1 MQKTK
6 IVLQLIRLNYLEV
19 NIYMTKVELLAPVGD
34 WNCLKAAVQNGAD
47 AVYFGVEQF
56 NARMYAANFNVE
68 DMKQVIDY
76 CKLRNVKTNLTLNTL
91 LENCEF
97 DNAVDLAK
105 EAYKAG
111 VDAIIVQDLGLAK
124 YLIDNIPG
132 LPIHAST
139 QMTVHNLQGVL
150 KLEKLGFD
158 RVVLSRELS
167 CEEIEYI
174 CKNCKVE
181 IETFIHGALC
191 ICYSGQCLFSS
202 VVGGRSGNRGKCA
215 GPCRLPYELI
225 SENAETHE
233 RKSID
238 KGYLLSTKDLCG
250 IAYLP
255 RLIQAGVK
263 CFKIEGRMKSP
274 EYVATV
280 TRIYRKYIDMVLN
293 NDDFIID
300 EKDINDLMQVF
311 NRGGFSDGHLDSKHN
326 RNLIFPE
333 KPSNMGIYLG
343 TIKKYNS
350 NKGHITLQLEED
362 LELGD
367 SISVSNEASKYL
379 VSELMIKNVNQ
390 KKVSANTEVT
400 IGRMKGNIK
409 VGDKVYRI
417 SSKALSDFAKAS
429 YDNCEN
435 KKIPLNCTVTIKKN
449 TPISMEISTNK
460 NTCYNELYSS
470 IYVKEISNMIPIDAL
485 KTPISVERVVK
496 QISKTTNTPFSF
508 ENITVLLDDGL
519 YVPSISTL
527 NELRRTAL
535 EKVEQEILSRAKR
548 TLLDLSRKSKES
560 ITYTPNVKNPEISV
574 LFRQLDLDFDYTKL
588 DKEKITN
595 IYVSLELFI
604 SKKYSKVISY
614 FSDNYN
620 LYIYV
625 PSIIKTNYK
634 NIALS
639 TIEQAVMIY
648 NIKGFI
654 VSNIGDFELLKKY
667 SKDYEFIG
675 NYTLNVFNNNT
686 MEEYRKL
693 GLSRITLSR
702 ELNQE
707 LIKEML
713 ANANINTE
721 MIVYGNLPLMASS
734 YCFLGETNKCYPDC
748 GTNCKKNNKYYLK
761 DRLGFNFRVVPNSIE
776 TVTLICNSK
785 TLSVS
790 TKDLPV
796 NFVRL
801 DILDESINEINEA
814 VDKAYNREKLEG
826 LQYTN
831 GNLYREV

>member
-1 MQKTK
+1 
-6 IVLQLIRLNYLEV
+6 
-19 NIYMTKVELLAPVGD
+19 MTKVELLAPVGD

-435 KKIPLNCTVTIKKN
+435 KKIPLNCTITIKKN

>member
-1 MQKTK
+1 
-6 IVLQLIRLNYLEV
+6 
-19 NIYMTKVELLAPVGD
+19 MTKVELLAPVGD

-97 DNAVDLAK
+97 DNAVDLTK
-105 EAYKAG
+105 EAYKSG
-111 VDAIIVQDLGLAK
+111 IDAIIVQDLGLAK

-167 CEEIEYI
+167 CDEIEYI

-527 NELRRTAL
+527 NELRRTTL

-734 YCFLGETNKCYPDC
+734 YCFLGETNKCYPNC

-801 DILDESINEINEA
+801 DILDERINEINEA

>member
-1 MQKTK
+1 
-6 IVLQLIRLNYLEV
+6 
-19 NIYMTKVELLAPVGD
+19 MTKVELLAPVGD

-548 TLLDLSRKSKES
+548 TLLDLSKKSKES

-604 SKKYSKVISY
+604 SKKYSKIISY

-713 ANANINTE
+713 ANANLNTE

-734 YCFLGETNKCYPDC
+734 YCFLGKTNKCYPNC

-801 DILDESINEINEA
+801 DILNESINEINEA

>member
-1 MQKTK
+1 
-6 IVLQLIRLNYLEV
+6 
-19 NIYMTKVELLAPVGD
+19 MTKVELLAPVGD

-527 NELRRTAL
+527 NELRRTTL

>member
-1 MQKTK
+1 
-6 IVLQLIRLNYLEV
+6 
-19 NIYMTKVELLAPVGD
+19 MTKVELLAPVGD

-311 NRGGFSDGHLDSKHN
+311 NRGGFSDGHLDSNHN

-548 TLLDLSRKSKES
+548 TLLDLSKKSKGS
-560 ITYTPNVKNPEISV
+560 ITYTPNLKNPEISV

-639 TIEQAVMIY
+639 TIGQAVMIY

>member
-1 MQKTK
+1 
-6 IVLQLIRLNYLEV
+6 
-19 NIYMTKVELLAPVGD
+19 MTKVELLAPVGD

-68 DMKQVIDY
+68 DMKQVIEY

-105 EAYKAG
+105 EAYKTG

-255 RLIQAGVK
+255 RLVQAGVK

-293 NDDFIID
+293 NYDFIID

-535 EKVEQEILSRAKR
+535 EKVEQEILSRAKK
-548 TLLDLSRKSKES
+548 TLLDLSKKSKES

-574 LFRQLDLDFDYTKL
+574 LFRQLELDFDYTKL

-604 SKKYSKVISY
+604 SKKYSKIISY

>member
-1 MQKTK
+1 
-6 IVLQLIRLNYLEV
+6 
-19 NIYMTKVELLAPVGD
+19 MTKVELLAPVGD
-34 WNCLKAAVQNGAD
+34 WNCLKAAVQNDAD

-721 MIVYGNLPLMASS
+721 MIVYGNLTLMARS
-734 YCFLGETNKCYPDC
+734 YCVLGETNKCYPDC

>member
-1 MQKTK
+1 
-6 IVLQLIRLNYLEV
+6 
-19 NIYMTKVELLAPVGD
+19 MTKVELLAPVGD

-76 CKLRNVKTNLTLNTL
+76 CKLRNVKTNLTINTL

-293 NDDFIID
+293 NDNFIID

-496 QISKTTNTPFSF
+496 QISKTTNTSFSF

-527 NELRRTAL
+527 NELRRTTL

-734 YCFLGETNKCYPDC
+734 YCFLGETNKCYPNC

>member
-1 MQKTK
+1 
-6 IVLQLIRLNYLEV
+6 
-19 NIYMTKVELLAPVGD
+19 MTKVELLAPVGD

-91 LENCEF
+91 LENGEF

-139 QMTVHNLQGVL
+139 QMTIHNLQGVL

-293 NDDFIID
+293 NDNFIID

-734 YCFLGETNKCYPDC
+734 YCFLGETNKCYPNC

-801 DILDESINEINEA
+801 DILDESIDEINEA

-831 GNLYREV
+831 GSLYREV

>member
-1 MQKTK
+1 
-6 IVLQLIRLNYLEV
+6 
-19 NIYMTKVELLAPVGD
+19 MTKVELLAPVGD

-250 IAYLP
+250 IAYIP

-801 DILDESINEINEA
+801 DILNESINEINEA

>member
-1 MQKTK
+1 
-6 IVLQLIRLNYLEV
+6 
-19 NIYMTKVELLAPVGD
+19 MTKVELLAPVGD

-68 DMKQVIDY
+68 DMKQVIEY

-105 EAYKAG
+105 EAYKTG

-255 RLIQAGVK
+255 RLVQAGVK

-293 NDDFIID
+293 NYDFIID

-548 TLLDLSRKSKES
+548 TLLDLSKKSKES

-574 LFRQLDLDFDYTKL
+574 LFRQLELDFDYTKL

-604 SKKYSKVISY
+604 SKKYSKIISY

-734 YCFLGETNKCYPDC
+734 YCFLGKTNKCYPNC

-801 DILDESINEINEA
+801 DILNESINEINEA

>member
-1 MQKTK
+1 
-6 IVLQLIRLNYLEV
+6 
-19 NIYMTKVELLAPVGD
+19 MTKVELLAPVGD

-111 VDAIIVQDLGLAK
+111 VDAIIVQDFGLAK

-167 CEEIEYI
+167 CDEIEYI

-250 IAYLP
+250 IDYLP

-311 NRGGFSDGHLDSKHN
+311 NRGGFSDGHLDSNHN

-417 SSKALSDFAKAS
+417 SSKTLSDFAKAS

-470 IYVKEISNMIPIDAL
+470 IYVKETSNMIPIDAL

-508 ENITVLLDDGL
+508 KNITVLLDDGL

-548 TLLDLSRKSKES
+548 TLLDLSKKSKES
-560 ITYTPNVKNPEISV
+560 ITYTPNLKNPEISV

-639 TIEQAVMIY
+639 TIEQAIMVY
-648 NIKGFI
+648 NVKGFI

-734 YCFLGETNKCYPDC
+734 YCFLGKTNKCYPDC

-814 VDKAYNREKLEG
+814 VDKTYNREKLEG

>member
-1 MQKTK
+1 
-6 IVLQLIRLNYLEV
+6 
-19 NIYMTKVELLAPVGD
+19 MTKVELLAPVGD

-68 DMKQVIDY
+68 DMKQVIEY

-105 EAYKAG
+105 EAYKTG

-255 RLIQAGVK
+255 RLVQAGVK

-293 NDDFIID
+293 NYDFIID

-548 TLLDLSRKSKES
+548 TLLDLSKKSKES

-574 LFRQLDLDFDYTKL
+574 LFRQLELDFDYTKL

-604 SKKYSKVISY
+604 SKKYSKIISY

-713 ANANINTE
+713 ANANLNTE

-801 DILDESINEINEA
+801 DILNESINEINEA

>member
-1 MQKTK
+1 
-6 IVLQLIRLNYLEV
+6 
-19 NIYMTKVELLAPVGD
+19 MTKVELLAPVGD

-367 SISVSNEASKYL
+367 SISISNEASKYL

-527 NELRRTAL
+527 NELRRTTL

-734 YCFLGETNKCYPDC
+734 YCFLGKTNKCYPNC

-801 DILDESINEINEA
+801 DILNESINEINEA

>member
-1 MQKTK
+1 
-6 IVLQLIRLNYLEV
+6 
-19 NIYMTKVELLAPVGD
+19 MTKVELLAPVGD

-68 DMKQVIDY
+68 DMKQVIEY

-105 EAYKAG
+105 EAYKTG

-255 RLIQAGVK
+255 RLVQAGVK

-293 NDDFIID
+293 NYDFIID

-548 TLLDLSRKSKES
+548 TLLDLSKKSKES

-574 LFRQLDLDFDYTKL
+574 LFRQLELDFDYTKL

-604 SKKYSKVISY
+604 SKKYSKIISY

-675 NYTLNVFNNNT
+675 NYTLNVFNNT

-801 DILDESINEINEA
+801 DILNESINEINEA

>member
-1 MQKTK
+1 
-6 IVLQLIRLNYLEV
+6 
-19 NIYMTKVELLAPVGD
+19 MTKVELLAPVGD

-56 NARMYAANFNVE
+56 NARMYAANFNIE

-167 CEEIEYI
+167 CDEIEYI

-202 VVGGRSGNRGKCA
+202 IVGGRSGNRGKCA

-255 RLIQAGVK
+255 RLIQASVK

-280 TRIYRKYIDMVLN
+280 TRIYRRYIDMVLN

-350 NKGHITLQLEED
+350 NKGHITLQL
-362 LELGD
+362 
-367 SISVSNEASKYL
+367 
-379 VSELMIKNVNQ
+379 
-390 KKVSANTEVT
+390 
-400 IGRMKGNIK
+400 
-409 VGDKVYRI
+409 
-417 SSKALSDFAKAS
+417 
-429 YDNCEN
+429 
-435 KKIPLNCTVTIKKN
+435 
-449 TPISMEISTNK
+449 
-460 NTCYNELYSS
+460 
-470 IYVKEISNMIPIDAL
+470 
-485 KTPISVERVVK
+485 
-496 QISKTTNTPFSF
+496 
-508 ENITVLLDDGL
+508 
-519 YVPSISTL
+519 
-527 NELRRTAL
+527 
-535 EKVEQEILSRAKR
+535 
-548 TLLDLSRKSKES
+548 
-560 ITYTPNVKNPEISV
+560 
-574 LFRQLDLDFDYTKL
+574 
-588 DKEKITN
+588 
-595 IYVSLELFI
+595 
-604 SKKYSKVISY
+604 
-614 FSDNYN
+614 
-620 LYIYV
+620 
-625 PSIIKTNYK
+625 
-634 NIALS
+634 
-639 TIEQAVMIY
+639 
-648 NIKGFI
+648 
-654 VSNIGDFELLKKY
+654 
-667 SKDYEFIG
+667 
-675 NYTLNVFNNNT
+675 
-686 MEEYRKL
+686 
-693 GLSRITLSR
+693 
-702 ELNQE
+702 
-707 LIKEML
+707 
-713 ANANINTE
+713 
-721 MIVYGNLPLMASS
+721 
-734 YCFLGETNKCYPDC
+734 
-748 GTNCKKNNKYYLK
+748 
-761 DRLGFNFRVVPNSIE
+761 
-776 TVTLICNSK
+776 
-785 TLSVS
+785 
-790 TKDLPV
+790 
-796 NFVRL
+796 
-801 DILDESINEINEA
+801 
-814 VDKAYNREKLEG
+814 
-826 LQYTN
+826 
-831 GNLYREV
+831 

>member
-1 MQKTK
+1 
-6 IVLQLIRLNYLEV
+6 
-19 NIYMTKVELLAPVGD
+19 MTKVELLAPVGD

-449 TPISMEISTNK
+449 MPISMEISTNK

-548 TLLDLSRKSKES
+548 TLLDLSKKSKES

-667 SKDYEFIG
+667 SKDDYEFIG

-734 YCFLGETNKCYPDC
+734 YCFLGKTNKCYPNC

-801 DILDESINEINEA
+801 DILDESIDEINEA

>member
-1 MQKTK
+1 
-6 IVLQLIRLNYLEV
+6 
-19 NIYMTKVELLAPVGD
+19 MTKVELLAPVGD

-68 DMKQVIDY
+68 DMKQVIEY

-105 EAYKAG
+105 EAYKTG

-255 RLIQAGVK
+255 RLVQAGVK

-293 NDDFIID
+293 NYDFIID

-535 EKVEQEILSRAKR
+535 EKVEQEILSRAKK
-548 TLLDLSRKSKES
+548 TLLDLSKKSKES

-574 LFRQLDLDFDYTKL
+574 LFRQLELDFDYTKL

-604 SKKYSKVISY
+604 SKKYSKIISY

-748 GTNCKKNNKYYLK
+748 GTNCKKKNKYYLK

>member
-1 MQKTK
+1 
-6 IVLQLIRLNYLEV
+6 
-19 NIYMTKVELLAPVGD
+19 MTKVELLAPVGD

-68 DMKQVIDY
+68 DMKQVIEY

-105 EAYKAG
+105 EAYKTG

-255 RLIQAGVK
+255 RLVQAGVK

-293 NDDFIID
+293 NYDFIID

-343 TIKKYNS
+343 TIKKYNF

-535 EKVEQEILSRAKR
+535 EKVEQEILSRAKK
-548 TLLDLSRKSKES
+548 TLLDLSKKSKES

-574 LFRQLDLDFDYTKL
+574 LFRQLELDFDYTKL

-604 SKKYSKVISY
+604 SKKYSKIISY

>member
-1 MQKTK
+1 
-6 IVLQLIRLNYLEV
+6 
-19 NIYMTKVELLAPVGD
+19 MTKVELLAPVGD

-68 DMKQVIDY
+68 DMKQVIEY

-105 EAYKAG
+105 EAYKTG

-255 RLIQAGVK
+255 RLVQAGVK

-293 NDDFIID
+293 NYDFIID

-548 TLLDLSRKSKES
+548 TLLDLSKKSKES

-604 SKKYSKVISY
+604 SKKYSKIISY

-713 ANANINTE
+713 ANANLNTE

-734 YCFLGETNKCYPDC
+734 YCFLGKTNKCYPNC

-785 TLSVS
+785 TLSIS

>member
-1 MQKTK
+1 
-6 IVLQLIRLNYLEV
+6 
-19 NIYMTKVELLAPVGD
+19 MTKVELLAPVGD

-311 NRGGFSDGHLDSKHN
+311 NRGGFSDGHLNSKHN

-333 KPSNMGIYLG
+333 KPSNIGIYLG

-560 ITYTPNVKNPEISV
+560 ITYTPNVKNPKISV

>member
-1 MQKTK
+1 
-6 IVLQLIRLNYLEV
+6 
-19 NIYMTKVELLAPVGD
+19 MTKVELLAPVGD

-654 VSNIGDFELLKKY
+654 VSNIGDFELFKKY

-734 YCFLGETNKCYPDC
+734 YCFLGETNKCYPNC

-801 DILDESINEINEA
+801 DILNESINEINEA

>member
-1 MQKTK
+1 
-6 IVLQLIRLNYLEV
+6 
-19 NIYMTKVELLAPVGD
+19 MTKVELLAPVGD

-293 NDDFIID
+293 NDNFIID

-548 TLLDLSRKSKES
+548 TLLDLSKKSKES

-574 LFRQLDLDFDYTKL
+574 LFRQLELDFDYTKL

-604 SKKYSKVISY
+604 SKKYSKIISY

>member
-1 MQKTK
+1 
-6 IVLQLIRLNYLEV
+6 
-19 NIYMTKVELLAPVGD
+19 MTKVELLAPVGD

-68 DMKQVIDY
+68 DMKQVIEY

-105 EAYKAG
+105 EAYKTG

-255 RLIQAGVK
+255 RLVQAGVK

-293 NDDFIID
+293 NYDFIID

-548 TLLDLSRKSKES
+548 TLLDLSKKSKES

-574 LFRQLDLDFDYTKL
+574 LFRQLELDFDYTKL

-604 SKKYSKVISY
+604 SKKYSKIISY

-761 DRLGFNFRVVPNSIE
+761 GRLGFNFRVVPNSIE

-801 DILDESINEINEA
+801 DILNESINEINEA

>member
-1 MQKTK
+1 
-6 IVLQLIRLNYLEV
+6 
-19 NIYMTKVELLAPVGD
+19 MTKVELLAPVGD

-91 LENCEF
+91 LENGEF

-124 YLIDNIPG
+124 YLIDSIPG

-139 QMTVHNLQGVL
+139 QMTIHNLQGVL

-293 NDDFIID
+293 NDNFIID

-667 SKDYEFIG
+667 SKDDYEFIG
-675 NYTLNVFNNNT
+675 NYTLNVFNNTT

-693 GLSRITLSR
+693 GISRITLSR

-734 YCFLGETNKCYPDC
+734 YCFLGKTNKCYPNC

>member
-1 MQKTK
+1 
-6 IVLQLIRLNYLEV
+6 
-19 NIYMTKVELLAPVGD
+19 MTKVELLAPVGD

-167 CEEIEYI
+167 CDEIEYI

-255 RLIQAGVK
+255 HLIQAGVK

-311 NRGGFSDGHLDSKHN
+311 NRGGFSDGHLDSNHN

-367 SISVSNEASKYL
+367 SVSVSNEASKYL

-417 SSKALSDFAKAS
+417 SSKALSDFAKVS

-470 IYVKEISNMIPIDAL
+470 IYVKEISNMLPIDAL

-548 TLLDLSRKSKES
+548 TLIDLSKKSKES
-560 ITYTPNVKNPEISV
+560 ITYTPNLKNPEISV

-639 TIEQAVMIY
+639 TIEQAIMVY
-648 NIKGFI
+648 NIKGFVI
-654 VSNIGDFELLKKY
+654 SNIGDLELLKKY

-713 ANANINTE
+713 ANANIDTE

-734 YCFLGETNKCYPDC
+734 YCFLGKTNKCYPDC

-790 TKDLPV
+790 TKGLPV

>member
-1 MQKTK
+1 
-6 IVLQLIRLNYLEV
+6 
-19 NIYMTKVELLAPVGD
+19 MTKVELLAPVGD

-648 NIKGFI
+648 NIKGFVI
-654 VSNIGDFELLKKY
+654 SNIGDFELLKKY

-734 YCFLGETNKCYPDC
+734 YCFLGKTNKCYPNC

>member
-1 MQKTK
+1 
-6 IVLQLIRLNYLEV
+6 
-19 NIYMTKVELLAPVGD
+19 MTKVELLAPVGD

-167 CEEIEYI
+167 CDEIEYI

-202 VVGGRSGNRGKCA
+202 IVGGRSGNRGKCA

-280 TRIYRKYIDMVLN
+280 TRIYRRYIDMVLN

-449 TPISMEISTNK
+449 MPISMEISTNK

-620 LYIYV
+620 LYIYI

>member
-1 MQKTK
+1 
-6 IVLQLIRLNYLEV
+6 
-19 NIYMTKVELLAPVGD
+19 MTKVELLAPVGD

-255 RLIQAGVK
+255 RLVQAGVK

-293 NDDFIID
+293 NYDFIID

-548 TLLDLSRKSKES
+548 TLLDLSKKSKES

>member
-1 MQKTK
+1 
-6 IVLQLIRLNYLEV
+6 
-19 NIYMTKVELLAPVGD
+19 MTKVELLAPVGD

-91 LENCEF
+91 LENGEF

-225 SENAETHE
+225 SENAKTHE

-311 NRGGFSDGHLDSKHN
+311 NRGGFSDGHLDSNHN

-548 TLLDLSRKSKES
+548 TLLDLSKKSKES
-560 ITYTPNVKNPEISV
+560 ITYTPNLKNPEISV

-734 YCFLGETNKCYPDC
+734 YCFLGKTNKCYPDC

>member
-1 MQKTK
+1 MQKKK

>member
-1 MQKTK
+1 MQKKK

-68 DMKQVIDY
+68 DMKQVIEY

-105 EAYKAG
+105 EAYKTG

-255 RLIQAGVK
+255 RLVQAGVK

-293 NDDFIID
+293 NYDFIID

-548 TLLDLSRKSKES
+548 TLLDLSKKSKES

-574 LFRQLDLDFDYTKL
+574 LFRQLELDFDYTKL

-604 SKKYSKVISY
+604 SKKYSKIISY

-801 DILDESINEINEA
+801 DILNESINEINEA

>member
-1 MQKTK
+1 
-6 IVLQLIRLNYLEV
+6 
-19 NIYMTKVELLAPVGD
+19 MTKVELLAPVGD

-47 AVYFGVEQF
+47 TVYFGVEQF

-91 LENCEF
+91 LENGEF

-150 KLEKLGFD
+150 KLEKIGFD

-225 SENAETHE
+225 SENAKTHE

-350 NKGHITLQLEED
+350 SKGHITLQLEED

-535 EKVEQEILSRAKR
+535 EKVEQEILFRAKR

-588 DKEKITN
+588 NKEKITN

-713 ANANINTE
+713 AKANINTE

>member
-1 MQKTK
+1 
-6 IVLQLIRLNYLEV
+6 
-19 NIYMTKVELLAPVGD
+19 MTKVELLAPVGD

-139 QMTVHNLQGVL
+139 QMTVHNFQGVL

-311 NRGGFSDGHLDSKHN
+311 NRGGFSDGHLNSKHN

-527 NELRRTAL
+527 NELRRTTL
-535 EKVEQEILSRAKR
+535 EKVEQKILSRAKR